1 MRSMQKTLYVLICLL
16 FVMTVLFP
24 VGAVVSDFFGYHFV
38 LTSVEGFSAFTA
50 VLSFVTVILGY
61 IFNISPKSRTVSVL
75 SVLITPLSFVN
86 SLFLMISVFDNAT
99 PLIFLCII
107 VLVGCSLILTAKY
120 GRPMVMKII
129 SLILSVLL
137 IFPLLCMSFFVFVLG
152 PFGQDTVVDTI
163 DSPNGKYTAQIIAS
177 SQGAL
182 GGDTVV
188 NVCHGKKN
196 VFDLLIF
203 RIEEKTRRVYIGNW
217 GEFNNMDIYWED
229 DHTLFINSVE
239 YIIE

>member
-1 MRSMQKTLYVLICLL
+1 
-16 FVMTVLFP
+16 
-24 VGAVVSDFFGYHFV
+24 
-38 LTSVEGFSAFTA
+38 
-50 VLSFVTVILGY
+50 
-61 IFNISPKSRTVSVL
+61 
-75 SVLITPLSFVN
+75 
-86 SLFLMISVFDNAT
+86 MISVFDNAT

-239 YIIE
+239 YIIENKKPAGSEPIQ